1 MDHETPSARWS
12 HFPHDADIG
21 VCGCGATVEAAFEQA
36 ALALSAVVTEQEI
49 RPTERVAIHCEAPEL
64 ELLFVEWLNA
74 LVYEMAVRKMLF
86 GRFRVRISG
95 TALDGE
101 ALGEKIDVM
110 RHQPAVEV
118 KGATYTA
125 LEVDRNAAGT
135 WHAQCV
141 VDV

>member
-1 MDHETPSARWS
+1 MNHEISSATWS

-21 VCGCGATVEAAFEQA
+21 IRGCGATVESAFEQA
-36 ALALSAVVTEQEI
+36 ALALSAVITEHEI
-49 RPTERVAIHCEAPEL
+49 KPAECVAIHCEAPDL
-64 ELLFVEWLNA
+64 ELLLVEWLNA

-86 GRFRVRISG
+86 GRFRVRITG
-95 TALDGE
+95 TALEGE
-101 ALGEKIDVM
+101 AFGEKVDVP
-110 RHQPAVEV
+110 RHQPAVEA

-125 LEVDRNAAGT
+125 LAVAHDAAGT

>member
-1 MDHETPSARWS
+1 MDHETPSTGWS

-21 VCGCGATVEAAFEQA
+21 VRGFGTTVESAFEQT
-36 ALALSAVVTEQEI
+36 ALAMSAVVTEREI
-49 RPTERVAIHCEAPEL
+49 RPAERVAIHCEAPDL
-64 ELLFVEWLNA
+64 ELLLTEWLNA

-86 GRFRVRISG
+86 GRFRVRISR
-95 TALDGE
+95 TSLDGE
-101 ALGEKIDVM
+101 AFGEKVEVM
-110 RHQPAVEV
+110 RHQPAVEI

-125 LEVDRNAAGT
+125 LEVGRDAAGT